1 MTAQPPS
8 QCRNSDGS
16 LSIEPLG
23 GHAVLCVGDVM
34 LDHYVHGGV
43 TRISPEAPIPV
54 LKIEREAIT
63 LGGAGN
69 VAANIAGL
77 GGQVYLATIVGQD
90 QAAGK
95 LLGLLEDV
103 AETAGVLQRADRPT
117 TIKSRYVSGSQQLL
131 RVDQEITAELSAGQE
146 EELLAYCLSVLDRV
160 SAVAIVD
167 YAKGVVTPGLAQ
179 NLISAAN
186 SRGIPVVVDSKI
198 QTYSCY
204 CDATVLKPNRREL
217 FLATGMPVDDD
228 DQVAAAGQ
236 RLIELTGVKAV
247 VATRSEQGMSIIAP
261 GRPPVHL
268 RTEAKEVFDVSGAG
282 DTVEATLTLALG
294 AGYSLVEA
302 AELANHASGIVV
314 GKMGTATVRLS
325 ELKAALDEVP
335 IVASHKIKSTADMAD
350 EIERWRARGLK
361 IGFTNGCFDILHPGH
376 ISLIREARHHCDRL
390 ILGLNSDASVKRLK
404 GPERPVNDE
413 AARALILA
421 ALENVDGLVV
431 FEEDTP
437 VEVIK
442 KLRPDVLIKGADY
455 TIEDLPEAAV
465 IQSWG
470 GEVVLAELKAGH
482 STTATI
488 RKMRG

>member
-1 MTAQPPS
+1 MSSSHRPS
-8 QCRNSDGS
+8 RRNSDGS
-16 LSIEPLG
+16 LSIEQLG
-23 GHAVLCVGDVM
+23 GHAVLCIGDVI
-34 LDHYVHGGV
+34 LDHYVHGSV

-54 LKIEREAIT
+54 LRIEREAIT

-77 GGQVYLATIVGQD
+77 GGQVYLATIVGED
-90 QAAGK
+90 EAAAK
-95 LLGLLEDV
+95 LLDLL
-103 AETAGVLQRADRPT
+103 AGVVETGGVLRQADRPT

-131 RVDQEITAELSAGQE
+131 RADQEITTAISPAQE
-146 EELLAYCLSVLDRV
+146 EALLAHCMTVLDRV
-160 SAVAIVD
+160 HSVAIVD
-167 YAKGVVTPGLAQ
+167 YAKGMVTPALAQ
-179 NLISAAN
+179 KIIAAAV

-198 QTYSCY
+198 ETYS
-204 CDATVLKPNRREL
+204 AFANASVLKPNRREL
-217 FLATGMPVDDD
+217 FLATGMKVDDD

-236 RLIELTGVKAV
+236 RLIELTGVQAV
-247 VATRSEQGMSIIAP
+247 VATRSEQGMSIVMRGQPA
-261 GRPPVHL
+261 VHL

-282 DTVEATLTLALG
+282 DTAEATLALALG
-294 AGYSLVEA
+294 AGYSLIEA

-314 GKMGTATVRLS
+314 AKMGTATVRLS

-335 IVASHKIKSTADMAD
+335 ITASHKIKSTADMVD

-404 GPERPVNDE
+404 GPDRPVNDE
-413 AARALILA
+413 ASRALVLA
-421 ALENVDGLVV
+421 ALENVDGLVI

-437 VEVIK
+437 QEIIQA
-442 KLRPDVLIKGADY
+442 LRPDVLVKGADY
-455 TIEDLPEAAV
+455 TIDQVVGADFV
-465 IQSWG
+465 QSTG
-470 GEVVLAELKAGH
+470 GTVVLAEIKAGH

-488 RKMRG
+488 RKLRG

>member
-1 MTAQPPS
+1 MPAS
-8 QCRNSDGS
+8 NHSAHRNSDGS
-16 LSIEPLG
+16 LSIEPLSG
-23 GHAVLCVGDVM
+23 RAVLCIGDVM

-77 GGQVYLATIVGQD
+77 GGQVYLAAIVGED
-90 QAAGK
+90 EAAEK
-95 LLGLLEDV
+95 LLGLLAGV

-131 RVDQEITAELSAGQE
+131 RVDQEITADISHAE
-146 EELLAYCLSVLDRV
+146 EEALLAYCLSVLGKV
-160 SAVAIVD
+160 QSVAIVD
-167 YAKGVVTPGLAQ
+167 YAKGLVTPSLAQ
-179 NLISAAN
+179 KIIAAATA
-186 SRGIPVVVDSKI
+186 RGLPVVVDSKI
-198 QTYSCY
+198 QTYACY
-204 CDATVLKPNRREL
+204 GNATVLKPNRREL

-228 DQVAAAGQ
+228 DQVAAAG
-236 RLIELTGVKAV
+236 
-247 VATRSEQGMSIIAP
+247 
-261 GRPPVHL
+261 
-268 RTEAKEVFDVSGAG
+268 D
-282 DTVEATLTLALG
+282 
-294 AGYSLVEA
+294 SLVEA

-314 GKMGTATVRLS
+314 GKMGTATVHLA

-335 IVASHKIKSTADMAD
+335 IVASHKIKSAADMAD

-404 GPERPVNDE
+404 GPDRPVNDE
-413 AARALILA
+413 ASRALVLA
-421 ALENVDGLVV
+421 ALENVDGLVI
-431 FEEDTP
+431 FAEDTP
-437 VEVIK
+437 LQIIRQ
-442 KLRPDVLIKGADY
+442 LRPDVLVKGADY
-455 TIEDLPEAAV
+455 TIEQVVGAPEV
-465 IQSWG
+465 QSWG
-470 GEVVLAELKAGH
+470 GEVVLAEIRAGH

-488 RKMRG
+488 KKMRG

>member
-1 MTAQPPS
+1 
-8 QCRNSDGS
+8 
-16 LSIEPLG
+16 
-23 GHAVLCVGDVM
+23 M

-54 LKIEREAIT
+54 LKIDREAVT

-77 GGQVYLATIVGQD
+77 GARVYLATIIGQD
-90 QAAGK
+90 QAAAK
-95 LLGLLEDV
+95 VLGLLTDI
-103 AETAGVLQRADRPT
+103 AETSGILQWADRPT

-131 RVDQEITAELSAGQE
+131 RVDQEITTEISAQQE
-146 EELLAYCLSVLDRV
+146 ESLLAYCFSVLDQV
-160 SAVAIVD
+160 DSVAIVD

-179 NLISAAN
+179 KLIAAAN
-186 SRGIPVVVDSKI
+186 ARGIPVVVDSKI

-204 CDATVLKPNRREL
+204 REATVLKPNRREL

-228 DQVAAAGQ
+228 DQVTAAGR

-247 VATRSEQGMSIIAP
+247 VATRSEQGMSIIVP
-261 GRPPVHL
+261 GQPPVHL

-314 GKMGTATVRLS
+314 GKMGTASVRLS
-325 ELKAALDEVP
+325 ELKSALDEVP
-335 IVASHKIKSTADMAD
+335 ITASHKIKNAADMVD
-350 EIERWRARGLK
+350 EIERWRSRGLK

-390 ILGLNSDASVKRLK
+390 IVGLNSDASVKRLK

-413 AARALILA
+413 ASRALVLA

-431 FEEDTP
+431 FDEDTP
-437 VEVIK
+437 LDVINR
-442 KLRPDVLIKGADY
+442 LRPDVLVKGADY
-455 TIEDLPEAAV
+455 TVEQVVGAPEV
-465 IQSWG
+465 QSWG
-470 GEVVLAELKAGH
+470 GAVVLAELKAGH